1 MSSLNFSPL
10 VKEEE
15 EDVCWTEKEGL
26 WLNVVVKE
34 EEEALVKE
42 EEEEEEAVT
51 IQQQVEGETVAVKEE
66 EKDVSV
72 KEEEYEF
79 RVKEEEEDVT
89 VKEEEDEF
97 RVKEEEEEVTVKE
110 EEMEVTVKEEEDEF
124 RVTEEE
130 EEVTEEEEEDE
141 FRVTEEEE
149 EVDAPL
155 RASCRAVSQLGTA
168 TAPPTTARGGRGLPN
183 ASPGANYLPSRTPT
197 PPDVTGRPKISPRT
211 TATRNTVCS
220 PRYHPEGEDAVFGVK
235 EEEGE
240 ITERTPVRSA
250 VRSCPLCPK
259 VVVGFSQHLRHTH
272 NVRNTE
278 ERILLCNWKSGRVNI
293 RQEPCPVTGCSA
305 HASRLDRHMESHTE
319 LDRSQRRRALE
330 ELRRR
335 LTMERLAAL
344 RASNPAVPL
353 ATRLDIAE
361 TKQEEEDDSLDS
373 LLSPL
378 EEEEEEDVSCGDY
391 SCHCQAPIL
400 RLRKALQERDEA
412 LTKRSATI
420 QSGRED
426 NLKLTTELNR
436 ARKRYQL
443 LKRQK
448 TTSVR
453 ARSAN
458 ARSGKTRSAKRSR
471 FQTASDTEQEELQQ
485 DQVVGSGAQIEEATA
500 PKSSSQTP
508 FPGSALSVF
517 IEGFRKI
524 CEGPSPNN
532 KLKQTCAAKLK
543 RVQQF
548 LKFMAKDEK
557 YPSTLSFLA
566 RQDKMRRW
574 FQTLQQNKA
583 VATVNH
589 YTSTIGAF
597 LQYSEETPPPGCR
610 LTRNHWKEINR
621 AMKEINKS
629 VKGAISN
636 KEGKGVSTKSLL
648 ECKGVSTKSLLEC
661 KGVSTKS
668 LLECKGVST
677 KSLLECKGVST
688 KSLLECQSLAKDM
701 IPQVLK
707 TLEETMTQRNQNRF
721 YGFLCAYFT
730 SVYGHSQGLYR
741 NMMVEEVEEVQ
752 LGLSGT
758 CLINVGNAK
767 QQMQT
772 RIQMSLTKE
781 EYSWFSDFL
790 KFKHCLPGGKKAR
803 YFFFNSTDTEMKN
816 LPVYLREAWKEMG
829 LPGSPTFT
837 DLREAWKEMGLP
849 GSPTFTDLR
858 TSIFSHV
865 KNVCPNADGE
875 TLADFVRHDSRM
887 EAKRYAV
894 NLSKAGETSA
904 FRETPLKGEDTA
916 PRAPQ
921 RTSHPPPER
930 RRRERTSPSGAPPLK
945 RPRCSTRSLARPPG
959 RRSRNGK

>member
-1 MSSLNFSPL
+1 MSSLNFSPP

-15 EDVCWTEKEGL
+15 VCWTEKEGL
-26 WLNVVVKE
+26 WLNHVVK
-34 EEEALVKE
+34 

-51 IQQQVEGETVAVKEE
+51 IQKQVEGETVAVKEE

-79 RVKEEEEDVT
+79 RVKEEED
-89 VKEEEDEF
+89 D
-97 RVKEEEEEVTVKE
+97 VTVKE
-110 EEMEVTVKEEEDEF
+110 EEMEVTVKEEKDEF

-141 FRVTEEEE
+141 FRVTEEEVTEEEE

-168 TAPPTTARGGRGLPN
+168 TPTTARGGRGLPN

-211 TATRNTVCS
+211 TATRDTVCS

-278 ERILLCNWKSGRVNI
+278 ERILLCNWQSGRVNI
-293 RQEPCPVTGCSA
+293 RQEPCPVTGCST
-305 HASRLDRHMESHTE
+305 HVSRLDRHMESHTE

-335 LTMERLAAL
+335 LTMERLATL
-344 RASNPAVPL
+344 RASNPVVPL
-353 ATRLDIAE
+353 ATHLDIVEWE
-361 TKQEEEDDSLDS
+361 TKQEEEDNSLDS

-378 EEEEEEDVSCGDY
+378 EEDEEDVSCRDY
-391 SCHCQAPIL
+391 SCHCQVPIL

-420 QSGRED
+420 QSVRED
-426 NLKLTTELNR
+426 NLKLTSELNR

-448 TTSVR
+448 TSVS

-458 ARSGKTRSAKRSR
+458 ARSAKTRSAKRSR
-471 FQTASDTEQEELQQ
+471 FQTEPSRPASDTEQEELQR

-500 PKSSSQTP
+500 LRSSSQTP

-532 KLKQTCAAKLK
+532 KLKQNCAVKLK
-543 RVQQF
+543 MVQQF

-557 YPSTLSFLA
+557 YPSPLSFLA
-566 RQDKMRRW
+566 DQDNMRRW

-583 VATVNH
+583 VAMVNH

-597 LQYSEETPPPGCR
+597 LQYAEETPPPGCR
-610 LTRNHWKEINR
+610 LTKNHWKEINR

-629 VKGAISN
+629 VKGAVSN
-636 KEGKGVSTKSLL
+636 KEGKGVSI
-648 ECKGVSTKSLLEC
+648 
-661 KGVSTKS
+661 
-668 LLECKGVST
+668 
-677 KSLLECKGVST
+677 
-688 KSLLECQSLAKDM
+688 KSLLECQSLAKDK

-707 TLEETMTQRNQNRF
+707 TLAETMTQRNQNRF

-730 SVYGHSQGLYR
+730 SMYGHSPGLYR
-741 NMMVEEVEEVQ
+741 NMMVKEVEEVQ
-752 LGLSGT
+752 RGLSGT

-767 QQMQT
+767 QMQT

-790 KFKHCLPGGKKAR
+790 KFKHCLPGGKKAQ
-803 YFFFNSTDTEMKN
+803 YFFFNSTNTEIKN
-816 LPVYLREAWKEMG
+816 LPVY
-829 LPGSPTFT
+829 
-837 DLREAWKEMGLP
+837 LREAWKEMGLP

-865 KNVCPNADGE
+865 KNVVPNADGE
-875 TLADFVRHDSRM
+875 TLSDFVRHDSRT

-894 NLSKAGETSA
+894 NPSNAGETSA
-904 FRETPLKGEDTA
+904 FLEKAVKGEDTA

-921 RTSHPPPER
+921 RTSHPPPES

-959 RRSRNGK
+959 RRSRNGRPDKK

>member
-1 MSSLNFSPL
+1 MSSLNFSPP
-10 VKEEE
+10 VKEE
-15 EDVCWTEKEGL
+15 EDVCRTEKEGL
-26 WLNVVVKE
+26 WLNHVVKE
-34 EEEALVKE
+34 EEEALVK

-66 EKDVSV
+66 EEDVSV

-89 VKEEEDEF
+89 VKEE
-97 RVKEEEEEVTVKE
+97 V
-110 EEMEVTVKEEEDEF
+110 MEVTVKEEEDEF
-124 RVTEEE
+124 RVTEEFTEEEDEFRVTEE
-130 EEVTEEEEEDE
+130 EEVVTEEEEEDEFRVTEEFTEEEEEDE

-183 ASPGANYLPSRTPT
+183 ASPGTNYLPSRTPT

-211 TATRNTVCS
+211 TATRDTVCS
-220 PRYHPEGEDAVFGVK
+220 PRYHPDQDAVFGVK
-235 EEEGE
+235 EEEGV

-278 ERILLCNWKSGRVNI
+278 ERILLCNWQSGRVNI

-319 LDRSQRRRALE
+319 LDRSQRRRALG

-344 RASNPAVPL
+344 RASNPVVPL
-353 ATRLDIAE
+353 ATHLDIAE
-361 TKQEEEDDSLDS
+361 TKQEEE
-373 LLSPL
+373 

-412 LTKRSATI
+412 LTKRSATF
-420 QSGRED
+420 QSLRED
-426 NLKLTTELNR
+426 NLKLTSELNR

-448 TTSVR
+448 ETSVRARSANARSGKTRSGKTSVR

-532 KLKQTCAAKLK
+532 KLKQNCVAKLK
-543 RVQQF
+543 SVLQF

-566 RQDKMRRW
+566 HRDNMRRW

-610 LTRNHWKEINR
+610 LTKNHWKDINR

-629 VKGAISN
+629 VKGAVSN
-636 KEGKGVSTKSLL
+636 QEGKGVSTKSLL

-688 KSLLECQSLAKDM
+688 KSLLECKGVSTKSLLECKGVSTKSLLECKGVSTKSLLECKGVSTKSLLECKGCLQRACWSARGVYKEPAGVQGGVYKEPAGVQGGVYKEPAGVQRGVYKEPAGVQGGVYKEPAGVQGGVYKEPAGVPVSCQGQDPPSAENLGRNNDPEEPEPILW
-701 IPQVLK
+701 IPV
-707 TLEETMTQRNQNRF
+707 
-721 YGFLCAYFT
+721 
-730 SVYGHSQGLYR
+730 
-741 NMMVEEVEEVQ
+741 
-752 LGLSGT
+752 
-758 CLINVGNAK
+758 CLFHLHVRP
-767 QQMQT
+767 Q
-772 RIQMSLTKE
+772 
-781 EYSWFSDFL
+781 
-790 KFKHCLPGGKKAR
+790 PG
-803 YFFFNSTDTEMKN
+803 
-816 LPVYLREAWKEMG
+816 
-829 LPGSPTFT
+829 
-837 DLREAWKEMGLP
+837 
-849 GSPTFTDLR
+849 
-858 TSIFSHV
+858 
-865 KNVCPNADGE
+865 
-875 TLADFVRHDSRM
+875 
-887 EAKRYAV
+887 
-894 NLSKAGETSA
+894 
-904 FRETPLKGEDTA
+904 PL
-916 PRAPQ
+916 
-921 RTSHPPPER
+921 
-930 RRRERTSPSGAPPLK
+930 
-945 RPRCSTRSLARPPG
+945 
-959 RRSRNGK
+959 